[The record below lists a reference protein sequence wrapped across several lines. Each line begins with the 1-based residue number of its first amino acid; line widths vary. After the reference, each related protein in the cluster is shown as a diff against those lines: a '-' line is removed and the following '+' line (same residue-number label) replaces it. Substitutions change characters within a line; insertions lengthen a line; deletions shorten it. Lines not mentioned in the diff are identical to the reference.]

1 MEDSKK
7 SKGERKMEIKMRRGK
22 CFLTDQSCNH
32 RERIIRIIKES
43 HRQKIVN
50 VFVAM
55 SFSPLEFMMYDMFC
69 NEIAEMIKAK
79 FLFDDN
85 GELKYK
91 EAETLS
97 NIEDIRFTRADLEIS
112 TGHVVCNRVCDPI
125 QQADIVVVDVSHPNP
140 NVFYELGLA
149 FSMGK
154 RVLPICFTKRYYFE
168 IKSENKEGLESS
180 NNVESFPWLKEL
192 HQFFSLYCFAKD
204 TPKRYPKYTVSEE
217 RKKYEQY
224 PFSVKSINFHAA
236 EIMYA
241 LLGDPMEEKENTN
254 FNTLMLY
261 SEKGF
266 ENKETFE
273 TVIKNTKRLADALH
287 NPELFHGDRILII
300 AQNEKLYEE
309 DKDSKHGKL
318 IGYNVADITQLS
330 VIKAIRQVAQETAY
344 LCYSSKKQN
353 NVERIPWY
361 GAPFIAYPKSP
372 LFLERIMKNLH
383 RELAFLGVNYDM
395 GDSVKAYFMKQTS
408 QENSKNLL
416 ELICSYIKNK
426 TIDNSEQSVPEFET
440 PFYTYL
446 NVMITYMR
454 YAKQVI
460 IDTHANDITAYF
472 WMGVCHAA
480 GVDTIRIERNYTE
493 NDRKMEEGKTDN
505 IQNDVEHEIAYY
517 RSIRPVFD
525 VAGLWCAYINANNIK
540 NLCYQLYLVESG
552 ICELHH
558 AHVKKA
564 IEANI
569 EACNFLE
576 KSRNYYEA
584 PKKRIEQ
591 QCERYYRHIFW
602 QKLCNESLQFVI
614 GAKKEN
620 KCDGKGKWQTG
631 VWDQKVTIMFMQQ
644 MLRYQTDCQFS
655 VDILTQN
662 DKNEY
667 QHIKQANV
675 PGLVPKAQIIIGDD
689 LANGESDTFLT
700 NIKYGKTTIQQ
711 CDKNTENRTM
721 QRKRKKYSWVQ
732 PTEACLTCGEGCNVF
747 KNNKYIAYGR
757 LFLYQNLSGN
767 GGSPITVY
775 IMGGTGIVTYAL
787 ASIFTGHDFHGNP
800 FNEKTDNEESEAA
813 CILSQIQ
820 DEIRDKYI
828 DNFQKN
834 LNGEETGNKNTK
846 ILEHVSDMIAPYFL
860 PFLSKE
866 DIHGLERSFEYYL
879 HDLFGYNIRNQDS
892 FTQGSTDETAEKK
905 FLEDACEKAINTITK
920 KLTEIISK
928 KLFVEVVFKVEI
940 EQDFNEKDYWTS
952 LKKYSIKE
960 YVINLVEV

>member
-1 MEDSKK
+1 ME
-7 SKGERKMEIKMRRGK
+7 MKMRRGK

-32 RERIIRIIKES
+32 RERIIRITKES
-43 HRQKIVN
+43 HRHKIVN
-50 VFVAM
+50 VFVVM

-69 NEIAEMIKAK
+69 NEIAEIIKAK

-318 IGYNVADITQLS
+318 IGYNVADITQFS

-353 NVERIPWY
+353 NVDRIPWY

-383 RELAFLGVNYDM
+383 RELAFLGAEIN
-395 GDSVKAYFMKQTS
+395 GDLVKADFIKLTKQEEPVT
-408 QENSKNLL
+408 LL

-426 TIDNSEQSVPEFET
+426 TIDNSEQSVPELET

-525 VAGLWCAYINANNIK
+525 VAGLWCAYINANNIE

-591 QCERYYRHIFW
+591 QCERYYRHMFW
-602 QKLCNESLQFVI
+602 QKLCNEALQFVI
-614 GAKKEN
+614 GAKEEDKRA
-620 KCDGKGKWQTG
+620 GKGKWQTG
-631 VWDQKVTIMFMQQ
+631 VWDQKVATMFMQQ

-655 VDILTQN
+655 VDILTQ
-662 DKNEY
+662 KKENEEKY
-667 QHIKQANV
+667 QHVKQANV
-675 PGLVPKAQIIIGDD
+675 QRLVPKAQIIIGDD
-689 LANGESDTFLT
+689 LANGESEIFLT
-700 NIKYGKTTIQQ
+700 NIKYEKTIIQQ
-711 CDKNTENRTM
+711 CDENTENRTM

-732 PTEACLTCGEGCNVF
+732 PTEACLTCGKGCNVF

-767 GGSPITVY
+767 GSCPITVY

-787 ASIFTGHDFHGNP
+787 ASIFTSHDFHGNP
-800 FNEKTDNEESEAA
+800 FNEKTNNEESEAA

-820 DEIRDKYI
+820 AEIRDKYI
-828 DNFQKN
+828 DNFKKN
-834 LNGEETGNKNTK
+834 LNGKETGNKNTE
-846 ILEHVSDMIAPYFL
+846 ILEHVSDMIAPFFL

-866 DIHGLERSFEYYL
+866 EIHGLKRSFKYYL
-879 HDLFGYNIRNQDS
+879 HDLFDYNIRGKS
-892 FTQGSTDETAEKK
+892 KPTEEK
-905 FLEDACEKAINTITK
+905 IN
-920 KLTEIISK
+920 EIIDALVALISK
-928 KLFVEVVFKVEI
+928 NMCVEVVFKVEI
-940 EQDFNEKDYWTS
+940 EQDFNKKDYWTS

-960 YVINLVEV
+960 HVINLVKV

>member
-1 MEDSKK
+1 ME
-7 SKGERKMEIKMRRGK
+7 R
-22 CFLTDQSCNH
+22 T
-32 RERIIRIIKES
+32 
-43 HRQKIVN
+43 
-50 VFVAM
+50 
-55 SFSPLEFMMYDMFC
+55 
-69 NEIAEMIKAK
+69 
-79 FLFDDN
+79 
-85 GELKYK
+85 
-91 EAETLS
+91 T
-97 NIEDIRFTRADLEIS
+97 T
-112 TGHVVCNRVCDPI
+112 
-125 QQADIVVVDVSHPNP
+125 
-140 NVFYELGLA
+140 
-149 FSMGK
+149 
-154 RVLPICFTKRYYFE
+154 
-168 IKSENKEGLESS
+168 GLES
-180 NNVESFPWLKEL
+180 NPCKVGPLL
-192 HQFFSLYCFAKD
+192 CRA
-204 TPKRYPKYTVSEE
+204 
-217 RKKYEQY
+217 
-224 PFSVKSINFHAA
+224 
-236 EIMYA
+236 YA
-241 LLGDPMEEKENTN
+241 G
-254 FNTLMLY
+254 
-261 SEKGF
+261 
-266 ENKETFE
+266 
-273 TVIKNTKRLADALH
+273 V
-287 NPELFHGDRILII
+287 
-300 AQNEKLYEE
+300 YEE

-318 IGYNVADITQLS
+318 IGYNVADITQFS

-344 LCYSSKKQN
+344 LCYSSKEQN

-540 NLCYQLYLVESG
+540 NLCYQLYHVESG

-584 PKKRIEQ
+584 HKKRIEQ

-602 QKLCNESLQFVI
+602 RKLCNESLQFVI

-689 LANGESDTFLT
+689 LANGESNNFFKNIKSEDFEYEGT
-700 NIKYGKTTIQQ
+700 NIKKGSKCKCI
-711 CDKNTENRTM
+711 ENRTM
-721 QRKRKKYSWVQ
+721 KEIRKGEEEKIYSWDQ
-732 PTEACLTCGEGCNVF
+732 PTEACLTCEKSCNVF
-747 KNNKYIAYGR
+747 ENNKYIAYGR

-800 FNEKTDNEESEAA
+800 FNEKTNNEESEAA

-828 DNFQKN
+828 DNFQKH
-834 LNGEETGNKNTK
+834 LNGKETGNKNTE

-866 DIHGLERSFEYYL
+866 EIHGLKRSLKYYL
-879 HDLFGYNIRNQDS
+879 YDLFDYNIRGKN
-892 FTQGSTDETAEKK
+892 
-905 FLEDACEKAINTITK
+905 
-920 KLTEIISK
+920 KLTEKEINEIIDALVELISK
-928 KLFVEVVFKVEI
+928 DMCVEVVFKVEI
-940 EQDFNEKDYWTS
+940 EQDFNEQDYWAS

-960 YVINLVEV
+960 HKINLFLC